1 MYNTAGE
8 LDAELLPPSFAAD
21 LLDLGATEFEDL
33 DLGMFT
39 RPYGALPASR
49 FPLPASH
56 CKQLC
61 VMTIVKE
68 PVRFYDFT
76 ALKVPFHCTML
87 SHCDYK
93 RHHL

>member
-39 RPYGALPASR
+39 RPYGELSASCPLLPNARSS
-49 FPLPASH
+49 AG
-56 CKQLC
+56 
-61 VMTIVKE
+61 
-68 PVRFYDFT
+68 
-76 ALKVPFHCTML
+76 
-87 SHCDYK
+87 
-93 RHHL
+93 